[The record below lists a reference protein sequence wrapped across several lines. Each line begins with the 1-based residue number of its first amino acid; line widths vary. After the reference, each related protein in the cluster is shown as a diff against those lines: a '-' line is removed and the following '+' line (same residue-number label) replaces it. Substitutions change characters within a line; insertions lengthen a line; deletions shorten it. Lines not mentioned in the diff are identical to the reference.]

1 MLFEINSNLDIVNIG
16 IFSRGVTKWGLW
28 WRRGHSELR
37 EAVKGEHL
45 QTLGRR
51 YPVFLCLHLSQTSHI
66 TTHRS
71 LNGVGVSALE
81 RKMKE
86 REKEI
91 EIGGQRAADN
101 EKKR

>member
-1 MLFEINSNLDIVNIG
+1 MLFEIDSNLEIVNIG
-16 IFSRGVTKWGLW
+16 IFSRSVTKWGLW

-37 EAVKGEHL
+37 EVVKGEHW

-71 LNGVGVSALE
+71 LYVGVSALE
-81 RKMKE
+81 REM